1 MRRVITT
8 PASCPTSKASRVHIR
23 HRRPHSH
30 ATNASMPA
38 EQTCGGD
45 GVAATARWIAAARA
59 LEHERRD
66 GDRMFNDRFAR
77 TLAGEEGFQFRG
89 GSAPIAVSR
98 TRFFDDAALAAVEG
112 GEGLYPQP

>member
-1 MRRVITT
+1 
-8 PASCPTSKASRVHIR
+8 
-23 HRRPHSH
+23 
-30 ATNASMPA
+30 MPA